1 MPLIAEVTVE
11 VEQLFLRFRKW
22 GHLQEAIRREENEG
36 LRDYQR
42 RREEEIKHDIRDLD
56 AHDTEAYFVKAN
68 QDIWDR
74 EEEKKDING
83 LILASFNRLRPA
95 TYPKDDPETPRLMYE
110 LLSRIARSYASEGV
124 VRSAGPIL
132 EYLLK
137 SIDHTWWLWRQ
148 WISSCLVV
156 GDYASAE
163 CLLVAAQEHTEF
175 AGARGHHGHWLCA
188 KALVHYSRDEDIEL
202 AIDYADRARRFFGDS
217 AEGPS
222 LWKALRNLD
231 KHNGHAQLTDEH
243 SPAKALITGDWN
255 DVTVKEGQAEHTDE
269 QHEALA
275 PLASGRGNG
284 GVGLWDA
291 HAHDARETTSRGIV
305 ARVFARIFG
314 G

>member
-11 VEQLFLRFRKW
+11 VEELFLRFRKW

-188 KALVHYSRDEDIEL
+188 KAL
-202 AIDYADRARRFFGDS
+202 
-217 AEGPS
+217 
-222 LWKALRNLD
+222 
-231 KHNGHAQLTDEH
+231 
-243 SPAKALITGDWN
+243 ITGDWN